1 MLFLFGATCMLVA
14 GAAALPRARRELSEV
29 GGISRVTLLLALVA
43 YGGLGVSAIAAAYVS
58 EWPLALAVPAAAIG
72 GGALLAA
79 GALLYGT
86 ARLQFRS
93 FRLTWGLSTDR
104 LVTDGVYAWSR
115 NPQSVGWALVLLG
128 AGLMGR
134 SGSTLALAML
144 YWISCLVWV
153 PLEERALHDQLG
165 KHYDDYRRRVPRYF
179 GLPRDRLGGRSGGA
193 VSKFCS

>member
-1 MLFLFGATCMLVA
+1 MLFVFGATCMLVA

-29 GGISRVTLLLALVA
+29 GGISCVTLLLALVA
-43 YGGLGVSAIAAAYVS
+43 YGGLGASAIAAAYVS
-58 EWPLALAVPAAAIG
+58 EWPLAFPVPAAAIG

-134 SGSTLALAML
+134 SGSTLALAIL
-144 YWISCLVWV
+144 YWTSCLVWV

-165 KHYDDYRRRVPRYF
+165 KHYDDYRKRVPRYF
-179 GLPRDRLGGRSGGA
+179 GVPSDRLGGRSGGA
-193 VSKFCS
+193 V